1 MTESM
6 NDPMN
11 PLLLAATLGDWWSNP
26 ESRSLIVA
34 SSVLLL
40 GLPLASLIAHL
51 ARRIVGKKASPAT
64 GLVVS
69 RMVRWSLWLIV
80 VVTAL
85 DFASKSLGEGRSLM
99 QQSWFPKTVVV
110 LLVLI
115 VGLPITAIAGRVI
128 RNVCTSRFSP
138 EIGLMM
144 GRVVRWFLF
153 GVVIATVLSQFG
165 VNLGAALGAAGIVGI
180 AVGFAAQTSLSNV
193 ISGFFLLGE
202 KPFRVG
208 DLIEVDG
215 VTGTVDRIGMISAS
229 VRTPDNRSV
238 RIPNE
243 TLVKSQVAN
252 ITGNPIRRYDM
263 EVGVAYD
270 EDIDHVMQVL
280 RDVADQ
286 NKHCLD
292 EPAPLILFLGFGDSS
307 INFLFGVWMVCGDYL
322 LVRNSIAAEV
332 QKAFIREGI
341 EIPFPHRV
349 IAGGK
354 ANVPIEVRVSKG
366 GESS

>member
-1 MTESM
+1 MHAAFT
-6 NDPMN
+6 
-11 PLLLAATLGDWWSNP
+11 PLLANAADWFSDP
-26 ESRSLIVA
+26 QSRNWTIAAAIV
-34 SSVLLL
+34 VL
-40 GLPLASLIAHL
+40 GLPAAWIVARVIRRVLA
-51 ARRIVGKKASPAT
+51 KKASPSI
-64 GLVVS
+64 GLVVG
-69 RMVRWSLWLIV
+69 RMVHWSLWVLLLA
-80 VVTAL
+80 TAL
-85 DFASKSLGEGRSLM
+85 HLIAQTVGTSLVKHA
-99 QQSWFPKTVVV
+99 WFPKSIAV

-115 VGLPITAIAGRVI
+115 IGLPLTAIAGRVV

-138 EIGLMM
+138 EIGLML

-215 VTGTVDRIGMISAS
+215 IMGTVDRIGMISAS
-229 VRTPDNRSV
+229 VRTPDNKSV

-243 TLVKSQVAN
+243 MLVKSKVAN

-263 EVGVAYD
+263 QVGVAYD
-270 EDIDHVMQVL
+270 EDIEHVMQVL

-292 EPAPLILFLGFGDSS
+292 EPAPLVLFMGFGDSS
-307 INFLFGVWMVCGDYL
+307 INFLFGVWMACEDYL
-322 LVRNSIAAEV
+322 LVRNSIAAQV
-332 QKAFIREGI
+332 QKAFLREGI

-354 ANVPIEVRVSKG
+354 AKVPIEIKLTKD
-366 GESS
+366 GE

>member
-1 MTESM
+1 MTCTFNE
-6 NDPMN
+6 
-11 PLLLAATLGDWWSNP
+11 LLASSIPADWWGDP
-26 ESRSLIVA
+26 GIRKWIVFALILIASLPIA
-34 SSVLLL
+34 WLLGFLARRLAKKKFSVSIARAFGRTFMWGFILLAL
-40 GLPLASLIAHL
+40 FTALHQVGLNFAALLGFSGAKSVIIAGIIILFGLPLS
-51 ARRIVGKKASPAT
+51 S
-64 GLVVS
+64 
-69 RMVRWSLWLIV
+69 
-80 VVTAL
+80 
-85 DFASKSLGEGRSLM
+85 
-99 QQSWFPKTVVV
+99 
-110 LLVLI
+110 
-115 VGLPITAIAGRVI
+115 IAGRLV
-128 RNVCTSRFSP
+128 RNFGSTRFTP
-138 EIGLMM
+138 EVGLIF
-144 GRVVRWFLF
+144 GRAIRWFLV
-153 GVVIATVLSQFG
+153 GVVIATVLAQFG

-215 VTGTVDRIGMISAS
+215 VMGTVDKIGMISAS
-229 VRTPDNRSV
+229 IRTPDNRSV

-263 EVGVAYD
+263 QVGVAYD
-270 EDIDHVMQVL
+270 EDIEHVMQVL

-292 EPAPLILFLGFGDSS
+292 EPEPLVLFTGFGDSS
-307 INFLFGVWMVCGDYL
+307 INFLFGTWMVCEDYL
-322 LVRNSIAAEV
+322 LVRNSMAIEV
-332 QKAFIREGI
+332 QKAFAREGI

-354 ANVPIEVRVSKG
+354 ANVPIEVKVTQDD
-366 GESS
+366 

>member
-1 MTESM
+1 MT
-6 NDPMN
+6 DFMN
-11 PLLLAATLGDWWSNP
+11 PNCLMCLLASSSIADWWSDHDVRGWVMFGVIVVFGLP
-26 ESRSLIVA
+26 LIWVLGGLVRKLSAKKVSAGLALVFERITRLSLCVLVFAAALHQVGMALGDGMSLIGHPWFPRTV
-34 SSVLLL
+34 SVLLTL
-40 GLPLASLIAHL
+40 TIGLPLSAIA
-51 ARRIVGKKASPAT
+51 A
-64 GLVVS
+64 
-69 RMVRWSLWLIV
+69 RMVRNI
-80 VVTAL
+80 
-85 DFASKSLGEGRSLM
+85 G
-99 QQSWFPKTVVV
+99 
-110 LLVLI
+110 
-115 VGLPITAIAGRVI
+115 
-128 RNVCTSRFSP
+128 TSRFSP
-138 EIGLMM
+138 EVGIMF
-144 GRVVRWFLF
+144 GRAMRWFLI
-153 GVVIATVLSQFG
+153 GVVLATVLSQFG

-215 VTGTVDRIGMISAS
+215 VVGTVDKIGMISAS
-229 VRTPDNRSV
+229 IRTPDNRSV

-252 ITGNPIRRYDM
+252 ITGNPIRRYDL

-270 EDIDHVMQVL
+270 EDMEHVMQVL
-280 RDVADQ
+280 RNVADQ

-292 EPAPLILFLGFGDSS
+292 EPAALVLFTGFGDSS
-307 INFLFGVWMVCGDYL
+307 INFLFGVWMVREDYL

-332 QKAFIREGI
+332 QKAFAREGI

-354 ANVPIEVRVSKG
+354 AGVPIEVKLNQDKD
-366 GESS
+366 

>member
-1 MTESM
+1 MSLDFMLHFLAES
-6 NDPMN
+6 
-11 PLLLAATLGDWWSNP
+11 TLTDWWSDP
-26 ESRSLIVA
+26 YARGWFFGGLIVA
-34 SSVLLL
+34 V
-40 GLPLASLIAHL
+40 GLPLGWILGSLVRKLAAKKVSAGLALVFGRIIRLSLWVLMLAAALHQVGMALGDGMSLIDH
-51 ARRIVGKKASPAT
+51 P
-64 GLVVS
+64 
-69 RMVRWSLWLIV
+69 
-80 VVTAL
+80 
-85 DFASKSLGEGRSLM
+85 
-99 QQSWFPKTVVV
+99 WFPKTVAV
-110 LLVLI
+110 LLILI
-115 VGLPITAIAGRVI
+115 IGLPLSSVAARVV
-128 RNVCTSRFSP
+128 RNIGSSRFSP
-138 EIGLMM
+138 EVGLMF
-144 GRVVRWFLF
+144 GRAMRWFLL

-215 VTGTVDRIGMISAS
+215 VMGTVDKIGMISAS
-229 VRTPDNRSV
+229 IRTPDNRSV

-270 EDIDHVMQVL
+270 EDIEHVMQVL

-286 NKHCLD
+286 NRHCLD
-292 EPAPLILFLGFGDSS
+292 EPAPLVLFLGFGDSS
-307 INFLFGVWMVCGDYL
+307 INFLFGTWMVCSDYL

-354 ANVPIEVRVSKG
+354 AKVPVEVRVSKDG
-366 GESS
+366 DPS